1 MKRKVR
7 KKRPVSG
14 WTEIFLKITQHLS
27 ACVAV
32 LALAGLFLSATIY
45 VDEMGSRCWINSGV
59 RDGQTAGSYIISN
72 LSNETENAIRFAII
86 RSQMETEGEFDLKR
100 EINISEYYYRK
111 DNYFYNTTQQR
122 TYFSDAVYYLEDLIR
137 WQQAGGIQIQQQ
149 GNARAVSRFVTID
162 GKRLE
167 ELVRSDAELKTLLE
181 QLDACMNDLYDNYT
195 EYKSFTKR
203 YSEGSTSFVYYIDLD
218 NGTGDVYT
226 NASQLQHVGSA
237 KAQEYFSEL
246 ECAAVGT
253 TALNYNI
260 RGDYEISSEYVTDF
274 MSRYAYAMGDNAVVY
289 TGFDMSLGVND
300 YYATLWN
307 AFDSYDAE
315 QVYILVGMI
324 VMCALYYFLVT
335 MYLISAAGRKADQ
348 NGEEYIQLQW
358 TDSAYLELFVG
369 WCCCLVFGIIF
380 GYFELEW
387 HYRSC
392 RENLIPQTE
401 AIFITVITMTASVLF
416 IESVCSLARRIKSGT
431 FLKNSLTYKLCISK
445 LVLVWKRCSRKV
457 RAYKKRMQHYA
468 EHTGLW
474 QKTWGAF
481 FCEVVFFG
489 GCLFAMYL
497 YPERGVILFLAAVM
511 LLVLVLTSYRRLT
524 RKVERVEIVEKME
537 SIVEGDS
544 SRVDVEHLS
553 AENTP
558 LGRAVNEIGDGIQQA
573 VEKSVKDERL
583 KAELL
588 TNVSHDIKTP
598 LTSIISYVDLLKKEQ
613 IDNPKAAEYIDILEN
628 KSLKLKNL
636 IQDLIEVSKISTGNI
651 EYEMMP
657 INLHELVLQA
667 AAEYDEK
674 FAEHCLKLIY
684 NNDAKEACI
693 LADPRRMWRVMENLL
708 SNVYKYAL
716 EGTRVYLDVT
726 TKDNKLICTMKNISA
741 KELNIQAEELTERF
755 VRGDSSRTTDGS
767 GLGLAIAENL
777 VIGQGGTMQIM
788 LDGDLFKVQLIF
800 KLYEKEI

>member
-14 WTEIFLKITQHLS
+14 WTEIFLKITQHIS

-32 LALAGLFLSATIY
+32 LALAGLLLSATIY
-45 VDEMGSRCWINSGV
+45 VDEMGSRCWIDSGV

-72 LSNETENAIRFAII
+72 LSNETENVIRFAII
-86 RSQMETEGEFDLKR
+86 RSQMETDGEFDLKR

-111 DNYFYNTTQQR
+111 DTYFYNTTQQR
-122 TYFSDAVYYLEDLIR
+122 TYFPDAIYYLEDLIR
-137 WQQAGGIQIQQQ
+137 WQQAGGVQMQQQ
-149 GNARAVSRFVTID
+149 GNTRAVSRFVTIA
-162 GKRLE
+162 GKSLE
-167 ELVRSDAELKTLLE
+167 ELVHSDAELKILLE
-181 QLDACMNDLYDNYT
+181 QLDSCMNDLYNNYT
-195 EYKSFTKR
+195 EYKSFVKR
-203 YSEGSTSFVYYIDLD
+203 YSEGSTGFVYYIDLD

-226 NASQLQHVGSA
+226 NASRLQDVGSI

-260 RGDYEISSEYVTDF
+260 RGDYEITADHVTDF

-289 TGFDMSLGVND
+289 TGFDMSQGVND

-307 AFDSYDAE
+307 AFDSYDVE
-315 QVYILVGMI
+315 QVYILIGMI
-324 VMCALYYFLVT
+324 AMCALYYFLVT
-335 MYLISAAGRKADQ
+335 VYLISAAGRRVDQ

-358 TDSAYLELFVG
+358 TDSAYLELFAG
-369 WCCCLVFGIIF
+369 WCCCLVLGIVF

-387 HYRSC
+387 HYRSS
-392 RENLIPQTE
+392 RVNMIPQPE
-401 AIFITVITMTASVLF
+401 AILISVITMTASVLF

-445 LVLVWKRCSRKV
+445 LVLVWKWCVQKV
-457 RAYKKRMQHYA
+457 RVCKKRMQHYA

-474 QKTWGAF
+474 QKTWG
-481 FCEVVFFG
+481 VFLTEAVFYG
-489 GCLFAMYL
+489 VCLLAIYVF
-497 YPERGVILFLAAVM
+497 PERAIILFFAGIM
-511 LLVLVLTSYRRLT
+511 MLVLLFTAYRRLT

-537 SIVEGDS
+537 RIVKGDS
-544 SRVDVEHLS
+544 NRVDVERLS
-553 AENTP
+553 AENAP
-558 LGRAVNEIGDGIQQA
+558 LGRAVNEIGDGIRQA

-613 IDNPKAAEYIDILEN
+613 MDNPKAAEYIDILEN

-684 NNDAKEACI
+684 NNDAKETCI

-708 SNVYKYAL
+708 SNIYKYAL

-726 TKDNKLICTMKNISA
+726 TQGNKLICTMKNISA

-755 VRGDSSRTTDGS
+755 VRGDLSRTTEGS

-777 VIGQGGTMQIM
+777 VIGQGGTLQIK
-788 LDGDLFKVQLIF
+788 LDGDLFKVQISF
-800 KLYEKEI
+800 EIYKKNE